1 MLVYQRVKMIYEF
14 PNGTSTTLME
24 IQAYTGYTWIY
35 NNDAR
40 SSNVACLPLT
50 NYNDGIYIMMV
61 LNDTGYIYIYCIY
74 IHTVLLYRKPVSGI
88 DVINVKKHH

>member
-1 MLVYQRVKMIYEF
+1 MLVYQRVKMIYDF

-50 NYNDGIYIMMV
+50 NYNDGIYIY
-61 LNDTGYIYIYCIY
+61 NDGAYYDTGYIYILYIYIYTHTPFYCI
-74 IHTVLLYRKPVSGI
+74 IV
-88 DVINVKKHH
+88 

>member
-1 MLVYQRVKMIYEF
+1 MIYDF

-50 NYNDGIYIMMV
+50 NYNDGIYIYIY
-61 LNDTGYIYIYCIY
+61 NDGAYYDTGYIYILYIY
-74 IHTVLLYRKPVSGI
+74 THRFIVLLYRKPVSGI
-88 DVINVKKHH
+88 DVINVKKRH

>member
-1 MLVYQRVKMIYEF
+1 MIYDF

-50 NYNDGIYIMMV
+50 NYNDGIYIYIMMV
-61 LNDTGYIYIYCIY
+61 LIMTLVIYIYILYIYIYIYTPFYCI
-74 IHTVLLYRKPVSGI
+74 IV
-88 DVINVKKHH
+88 